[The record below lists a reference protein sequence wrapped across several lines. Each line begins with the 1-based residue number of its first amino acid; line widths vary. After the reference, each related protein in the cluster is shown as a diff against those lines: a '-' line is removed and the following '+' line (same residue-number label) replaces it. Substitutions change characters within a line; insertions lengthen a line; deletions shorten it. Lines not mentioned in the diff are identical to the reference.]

1 MPTWSL
7 CMIVKDEEAVLERCL
22 NSAAALADE
31 IVIVDTGS
39 SDATKEIAGRFT
51 DRIYGF
57 PWKDDFAAARNFSFS
72 LAEGEY
78 VMWLDADDV
87 LPEDSLRLLLAKKAS
102 LSGDVDVIMLPYET
116 AFDET
121 GKAVFS
127 CERERVIRNCGQC
140 VWTGAVHEA
149 IVPFGRILRLPA
161 PIRHEKRG
169 EGDRDRNLRIYER
182 LLKENRRLDARQ
194 QYYYGRELYFHEKY
208 AKAEAVL
215 ERFLKEPDAWIV
227 NRMEAVRLL
236 AYCRYRQGRD
246 QEAFETL
253 LSGLG
258 LGAPQPE
265 LCCDLGKHFLDRE
278 QYGAAAFWYQAALA
292 WSRSEAAGW
301 TETDGGFAQLDC
313 RGFLPCIQLCVCY
326 DRMGDHKRAEAYN
339 ERAGS
344 YRPLSPYFL
353 QNRRYFAHLRDAG
366 SMAGD

>member
-51 DRIYGF
+51 DRIYDF

-140 VWTGAVHEA
+140 VWTGPCMKRSCLSEGSCVFRR
-149 IVPFGRILRLPA
+149 PSGMKNG
-161 PIRHEKRG
+161 EKG
-169 EGDRDRNLRIYER
+169 TGTGI
-182 LLKENRRLDARQ
+182 
-194 QYYYGRELYFHEKY
+194 F
-208 AKAEAVL
+208 
-215 ERFLKEPDAWIV
+215 
-227 NRMEAVRLL
+227 
-236 AYCRYRQGRD
+236 
-246 QEAFETL
+246 
-253 LSGLG
+253 
-258 LGAPQPE
+258 
-265 LCCDLGKHFLDRE
+265 
-278 QYGAAAFWYQAALA
+278 
-292 WSRSEAAGW
+292 
-301 TETDGGFAQLDC
+301 
-313 RGFLPCIQLCVCY
+313 
-326 DRMGDHKRAEAYN
+326 
-339 ERAGS
+339 
-344 YRPLSPYFL
+344 
-353 QNRRYFAHLRDAG
+353 G
-366 SMAGD
+366 SMNGF